1 MFSTVCSERISRQEA
16 AELEEDER
24 GEAKEEWTSEE
35 DSDHISIFRSATDME
50 NRILDKFTQQESGK
64 GGSKRRAR
72 VPLQTS
78 LYGRPGHR
86 VDSYSI
92 LAADTSHS
100 HLVSK

>member
-1 MFSTVCSERISRQEA
+1 MISNVYLERISRQEA

-64 GGSKRRAR
+64 GGK
-72 VPLQTS
+72 
-78 LYGRPGHR
+78 
-86 VDSYSI
+86 
-92 LAADTSHS
+92 AASPTEVNEAEESERDEE
-100 HLVSK
+100 